1 MTKAW
6 QDQVWQ
12 ASALE
17 GLTIALVIQAWS
29 PLPSRFGVRVC
40 CNYRTRSLTLA
51 QSQTPTSPTRT
62 ATPPPPPD
70 TSTFLSSI
78 PDRLSLAISLYSK
91 MLAPLPSST
100 EQPPLDP
107 DRVHPLI
114 YAEACL
120 RCARF
125 LLAVWEAGGWIDR
138 ALDRLVLPLPKLR
151 GEHKTTKEMARAAR
165 LASLAPSNTVPRS
178 SIAMWVSQAYCPQ
191 LALLALPIRLRVT
204 GEIASIFSQIGYRR
218 KESFVLREL
227 AALCGEGVGG
237 KLVEV
242 FSAEPASSSTPST
255 IQEEEVGES
264 PFFVPPTGRKPPR
277 PAQTVSGDGHA
288 PSIVRT
294 TSDSKGNESVVR
306 IVEKVCEAFGIEVV
320 PRATK
325 TSKMDRRK
333 SVIQGQRLE
342 PIASVVVERFGWPL
356 LQVGVLGDAI
366 RIAESLPGTFFRRA
380 PKLI

>member
-17 GLTIALVIQAWS
+17 GLTIALVIQAGS
-29 PLPSRFGVRVC
+29 PLPSRFSVGSFFD
-40 CNYRTRSLTLA
+40 SLTIPLTRA
-51 QSQTPTSPTRT
+51 SQSQTPTSPMRT
-62 ATPPPPPD
+62 ATPPIPPD

-91 MLAPLPSST
+91 MLAPLPTSD

-138 ALDRLVLPLPKLR
+138 ALDRLVLPPPNLR
-151 GEHKTTKEMARAAR
+151 GESKTAEETARAAR
-165 LASLAPSNTVPRS
+165 LASLAPSNTVSRS
-178 SIAMWVSQAYCPQ
+178 SIALWVSQAYCPQ

-204 GEIASIFSQIGYRR
+204 GEIASIFSRIGYRR
-218 KESFVLREL
+218 KEGFVLREL

-237 KLVEV
+237 KEVEV
-242 FSAEPASSSTPST
+242 FSAEPVSST
-255 IQEEEVGES
+255 IREEGEEGES
-264 PFFVPPTGRKPPR
+264 PVFKTGKGRKPPPR
-277 PAQTVSGDGHA
+277 LTRTVSGDDRA

-294 TSDSKGNESVVR
+294 TSDSAGNESVVR
-306 IVEKVCEAFGIEVV
+306 IAEKVCEAFGIEVV
-320 PRATK
+320 PRTTK
-325 TSKMDRRK
+325 MGKTDRRK
-333 SVIQGQRLE
+333 SLVQGPPSE
-342 PIASVVVERFGWPL
+342 VPSGAVARFGWPL

-366 RIAESLPGTFFRRA
+366 RIAESLPGAFFRF
-380 PKLI
+380 LSC